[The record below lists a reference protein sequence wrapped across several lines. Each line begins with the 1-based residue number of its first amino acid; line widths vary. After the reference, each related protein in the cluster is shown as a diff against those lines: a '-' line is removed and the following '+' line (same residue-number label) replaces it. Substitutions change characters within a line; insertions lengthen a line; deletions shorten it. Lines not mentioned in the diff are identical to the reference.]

1 MVSFQTDTMKDC
13 TIYKT
18 VDIIGKKWALCILL
32 ELYKGEEK
40 TTRFN
45 ELKNKLEDVTPKT
58 LSIRLKELEKQ
69 GLVKKEVDK
78 SSVPVKSQY
87 SLTESGEEFLNIIDR
102 IKNWGLKWQFDN
114 PECGSSDCKM
124 CQL

>member
-1 MVSFQTDTMKDC
+1 MKDC

-40 TTRFN
+40 STRFN

-69 GLVKKEVDK
+69 GLVKKEVDN

-114 PECGSSDCKM
+114 PECANSDCKM

>member
-1 MVSFQTDTMKDC
+1 MKDC

-32 ELYKGEEK
+32 ELYKGEDK
-40 TTRFN
+40 RKRFN

-58 LSIRLKELEKQ
+58 LSIRLKELENQ
-69 GLVKKEVDK
+69 GLVKKEVDDSSIPIK
-78 SSVPVKSQY
+78 SEY
-87 SLTESGEEFLNIIDR
+87 SLTESGEEFLNIIDK
-102 IKNWGLKWQFDN
+102 IKNWGLKWKYDN
-114 PECGSSDCKM
+114 AECASSDCKM